1 MIKRGNLD
9 ATVTTMSESKITLSK
24 EIGERLRGTRKGA
37 GLSLSQLAERTG
49 GRLSKSR
56 ISNYEQGLRRMGVEE
71 ARELAA
77 ALGTISPGYLLC
89 LDDPWNLDADEIH
102 ILNCYRT
109 TDDRGRAFL
118 RDVAKTLDQGD
129 GGQD

>member
-1 MIKRGNLD
+1 
-9 ATVTTMSESKITLSK
+9 MSESKITLSK
-24 EIGERLRGTRKGA
+24 EIGERLRGARKGA
-37 GLSLSQLAERTG
+37 GLSLSQLAERTE

-77 ALGTISPGYLLC
+77 ALGTVSPGYLLC
-89 LDDPWNLDADEIH
+89 LDDPWNLEADEID
-102 ILNCYRT
+102 ILSRYRT

-118 RDVAKTLDQGD
+118 RDVAGTLDQTQTRHD
-129 GGQD
+129 